1 MNPRRKKRLTIVT
14 SILIGL
20 GAAAGLVLYALS
32 QNIDL
37 FYKPSE
43 IYHGKDDTGIKAVDG
58 QRLRIGGLV
67 VPNSVKRDEAS
78 LKVTFDLADMN
89 DEPNFEDSSEF
100 VTVRYDGILPD
111 LFREGQGI
119 VANGILVNG
128 NVIEASEVL
137 AKHDENYVPK
147 ELADSAGKKHEKM
160 SYSKDQ
166 LKDKT

>member
-1 MNPRRKKRLTIVT
+1 MNPRRKKRLTIVA

-20 GAAAGLVLYALS
+20 SVVAGFVLYALS

-43 IYHGKDDTGIKAVDG
+43 IYLGKEDSGIKPING

-67 VPNSVKRDEAS
+67 VPGSVHRDENS
-78 LKVTFDLADMN
+78 LKVNFKLADMKMPIAFHES
-89 DEPNFEDSSEF
+89 DQT
-100 VTVRYDGILPD
+100 VTVKYDGILPD

-119 VANGILVNG
+119 VANGVLKDG
-128 NVIEASEVL
+128 SFIEASEVL

-147 ELADSAGKKHEKM
+147 ELADSAGEKHQKPSYTKKQLEKN
-160 SYSKDQ
+160 
-166 LKDKT
+166 